1 MRPHID
7 ASEFGSI
14 TVDGR
19 VYEHDIIIRL
29 DGQVK
34 KRKKKLSKRVY
45 GTSHTI
51 SREEAEYIYERGA
64 EWLIIGTGQY
74 DNVRLSP
81 KAEAFFAD
89 AGCRITLLAT
99 PQALSAWNAAQG
111 KGIALFHVTC

>member
-14 TVDGR
+14 TVEGR
-19 VYEHDIIIRL
+19 VYEHDIVIRP
-29 DGQVK
+29 DGEVK

-51 SREEAEYIYERGA
+51 SRDEAEQIYERGV
-64 EWLIIGTGQY
+64 EWLIVGTGQY

-81 KAEAFFAD
+81 EAQAFLAEAK
-89 AGCRITLLAT
+89 CRVTLLAT

-111 KGIALFHVTC
+111 KGIGLFHVTC

>member
-14 TVDGR
+14 TVDGQ
-19 VYEHDIIIRL
+19 VYDHDIVIRL
-29 DGQVK
+29 NGQVK

-51 SREEAEYIYERGA
+51 SRDEAEQIYERGA

-74 DNVRLSP
+74 DTVRLSP
-81 KAEAFFAD
+81 EAEAFFAE
-89 AGCRITLLAT
+89 ARCQVRLLAT
-99 PQALSAWNAAQG
+99 PRALAAWNEAHG
-111 KGIALFHVTC
+111 KGIGLFHVTC